1 MGLGCI
7 TMTGGRGGHI
17 DRDEM
22 ITLVRSAVERGVSF
36 FDTADVYGLHT
47 NEELIGE
54 ALGPF
59 HGQVVIATKFAQD
72 ITPSS
77 ASPRAHAAVPE
88 IWRAWSKGR

>member
-1 MGLGCI
+1 
-7 TMTGGRGGHI
+7 MTGGRGGQL

-36 FDTADVYGLHT
+36 FDTAEVYGLHT
-47 NEELIGE
+47 NEELVGE
-54 ALGPF
+54 VLGPF

-72 ITPSS
+72 IDPVERKP
-77 ASPRAHAAVPE
+77 AGACCCPE